1 MERSTQRRKSEPGWL
16 DRSAAAWAASGTAT
30 NLAAVVLTQIIEP
43 ASKLDILIKPA
54 LAVVP
59 TFG

>member
-1 MERSTQRRKSEPGWL
+1 MRQKSEPGWL
-16 DRSAAAWAASGTAT
+16 DRSAPAWAASGTAT
-30 NLAAVVLTQIIEP
+30 NLAAVLLTQIIEP

-54 LAVVP
+54 LVVVP